1 VLGSNTRIDGHKGR
15 AQARGE
21 GFELATGGHGVGR
34 ANRGLLL
41 TTETR
46 AGATQPMKDM
56 GETVQ
61 RLTQARQQHEELG
74 ALAQKHQAQTPQANQ
89 QDAAQTIKLQNAA
102 IKGGT
107 ASLDKPSPEM
117 TRPDFVAASA
127 AGIAMTATDSTHLA
141 SQNDHA
147 VTVGRD
153 VSYSAG
159 RSYHVSVRGPVSL
172 FSYQLGM
179 NFIAAQG
186 PMVLQAQSGPMSLA
200 ALKDLT
206 VSSTDGKVVITAAK
220 EVWIGAGG
228 SYIQINGSGIVN
240 GSPGPILE
248 KGASWDV
255 PGADSMR
262 MPLPAMPLSSL
273 PETPTNPYV
282 QLFDASTVI
291 TNLGA
296 GSALDGL
303 PYRVYLADGTLQQ
316 QGMLNEG
323 ATIKVRTAQSEKVKC
338 EIGAGDWGAIE
349 DAFDQDE
356 LDES

>member
-1 VLGSNTRIDGHKGR
+1 
-15 AQARGE
+15 
-21 GFELATGGHGVGR
+21 
-34 ANRGLLL
+34 
-41 TTETR
+41 
-46 AGATQPMKDM
+46 
-56 GETVQ
+56 
-61 RLTQARQQHEELG
+61 
-74 ALAQKHQAQTPQANQ
+74 
-89 QDAAQTIKLQNAA
+89 
-102 IKGGT
+102 
-107 ASLDKPSPEM
+107 
-117 TRPDFVAASA
+117 
-127 AGIAMTATDSTHLA
+127 
-141 SQNDHA
+141 
-147 VTVGRD
+147 
-153 VSYSAG
+153 
-159 RSYHVSVRGPVSL
+159 
-172 FSYQLGM
+172 M
-179 NFIAAQG
+179 NFVAAQG